1 MDKPEVFCQLRGL
14 EELDRDAGA
23 LNAASALARKIAAH
37 KEWLQSIRRE
47 RPSTENHWKVGVY
60 IRFFNQTR
68 HEDYLNYHK
77 KQFIDTIALCPN
89 WELVDFYIDEGAA
102 APHME
107 SATQWCRLLEDC
119 MDGRVDLILTQKI
132 SNVSR
137 KPHEITICA
146 RLLARQ
152 TPPVGIYFISEDL
165 YTLASYYLED
175 MRDTAFFP
183 AVDWIPLS
191 GGEEKETLHD

>member
-1 MDKPEVFCQLRGL
+1 MDEPEVFRRLKGL
-14 EELDRDAGA
+14 GEEQKTSAYGA
-23 LNAASALARKIAAH
+23 SLEQTQKIAAH

-47 RPSTENHWKVGVY
+47 RPSTEKHWRVGIY

-68 HEDYLNYHK
+68 HEDYLNYHR

-89 WELVDFYIDEGAA
+89 WTLVDFYIDEGAS

-107 SATQWCRLLEDC
+107 SASQWCRLLDDC
-119 MDGRVDLILTQKI
+119 MDGKVDLIITQKI

-137 KPHEITICA
+137 VIREITICA
-146 RLLARQ
+146 RLLAGR
-152 TPPVGIYFISEDL
+152 TPPVGIYFVSEDL

-175 MRDTAFFP
+175 LRDTAFFP
-183 AVDWIPLS
+183 AENWTVLPES
-191 GGEEKETLHD
+191 GEDKP

>member
-1 MDKPEVFCQLRGL
+1 MDKPEIFRKLNEL
-14 EELDRDAGA
+14 EQSAQ
-23 LNAASALARKIAAH
+23 NAASAQTQKIAAH

-60 IRFFNQTR
+60 IRFFNQTH

-107 SATQWCRLLEDC
+107 SASQWCRLLDDC
-119 MDGRVDLILTQKI
+119 MDGRVDLIITQKI

-137 KPHEITICA
+137 KTHEITICA

-152 TPPVGIYFISEDL
+152 TPPVGIYFVSEDL

-183 AVDWIPLS
+183 TADWVPLS
-191 GGEEKETLHD
+191 ENGERREIRD

>member
-1 MDKPEVFCQLRGL
+1 MDEPEVFRRLKGL
-14 EELDRDAGA
+14 GEEQKTSAYR
-23 LNAASALARKIAAH
+23 ASSEWTQKIAAH

-47 RPSTENHWKVGVY
+47 RPSTEKHWKVGIY

-68 HEDYLNYHK
+68 HEDYLNYHR

-89 WELVDFYIDEGAA
+89 WTLVDFYIDEGAS

-107 SATQWCRLLEDC
+107 SASQWCRLLDDC
-119 MDGRVDLILTQKI
+119 MDGKVDLIITQKI

-137 KPHEITICA
+137 EIREITICA
-146 RLLARQ
+146 RLLAGR
-152 TPPVGIYFISEDL
+152 TPPVGIYFVSEDL

-175 MRDTAFFP
+175 LRDTSFFP
-183 AVDWIPLS
+183 AENWTVLPES
-191 GGEEKETLHD
+191 GEDKP

>member
-1 MDKPEVFCQLRGL
+1 MDKPEIFCKLN
-14 EELDRDAGA
+14 ELKQPAQ
-23 LNAASALARKIAAH
+23 SAVSAQAQKIAAH

-60 IRFFNQTR
+60 IRFFNQTQ

-107 SATQWCRLLEDC
+107 SASQWCRLLEDC
-119 MDGRVDLILTQKI
+119 MDGRVDLIITQKI
-132 SNVSR
+132 SNVSH
-137 KPHEITICA
+137 KVHEIIICA
-146 RLLARQ
+146 RILARQ
-152 TPPVGIYFISEDL
+152 TPPVGIYFVSEDL

-175 MRDTAFFP
+175 ILDTVFFP
-183 AVDWIPLS
+183 TADWVPLPEN
-191 GGEEKETLHD
+191 GERREIHD